1 MMFDARCDGMGCL
14 RNGVVHGEA
23 LQPPNFCQQPLCQAT
38 AIGLN
43 ELNIMAE
50 KRARCQQLNSHPMV
64 SCWWSCRPLL
74 KNTIAYTWFI

>member
-1 MMFDARCDGMGCL
+1 MGCL
-14 RNGVVHGEA
+14 GNGVVRSEA

-50 KRARCQQLNSHPMV
+50 KRARGQQLNRSHDGE
-64 SCWWSCRPLL
+64 LL
-74 KNTIAYTWFI
+74 VQLPATAEENDRVHLAHLIGNKYGT